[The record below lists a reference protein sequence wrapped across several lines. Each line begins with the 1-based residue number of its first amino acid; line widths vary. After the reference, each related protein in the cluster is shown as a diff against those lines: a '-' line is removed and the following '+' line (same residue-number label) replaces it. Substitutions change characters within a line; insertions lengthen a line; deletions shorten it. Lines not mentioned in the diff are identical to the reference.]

1 MPRPSDDD
9 LFSEE
14 EEMVTMS
21 FGDHLEELRI
31 RLVLALMG
39 LAVGVILTLIPP
51 LNLGRNVLRQL
62 SDPAQIALEKF
73 YAQKAKVRAEE
84 AAKEKLLTPALS
96 TVIPADEFVREML
109 KLMPDMKLPN
119 PDSLKGKEITL
130 PMRQAKADAIMSVA
144 ENAEQRSAMINT
156 APLEPIMIFF
166 MVCLVTGLVVAS
178 PWVFYQ
184 VWAFV
189 AAGLYRHERAY
200 VKKYLPFSIVLF
212 LSGVLLCFYVI
223 LPVTLSILLE
233 FNVWLGIEPMF
244 KLNEWISFATILP
257 LVFGVCFQTPLVML
271 FVARLGLLT
280 VDDFRSKRKIALL
293 CMVVIAAVLTPGPDV
308 FSQLML
314 AVPMYGLYELGIL
327 MVQSNAAKSAETTTA
342 GA

>member
-9 LFSEE
+9 LFHEE
-14 EEMVTMS
+14 EEMATMS

-39 LAVGVILTLIPP
+39 LAVGVVLALVPP
-51 LNLGRNVLRQL
+51 TNLGRNVLRQL
-62 SDPAQIALEKF
+62 SDPAQKALEKF
-73 YAQKAKVRAEE
+73 KSQQADERAAE
-84 AAKEKLLTPALS
+84 AAREKLLTPVQ
-96 TVIPADEFVREML
+96 TTIIPADEFVKEIL
-109 KLMPDMKLPN
+109 KLMPDMKLPS
-119 PDSLKGKEITL
+119 PETLKGKEITL
-130 PMRQAKADAIMSVA
+130 PLRQLKADSIKTVS
-144 ENAEQRSAMINT
+144 ESAEQRAAMINT

-166 MVCLVTGLVVAS
+166 MVCLVTGLVIAS

-184 VWAFV
+184 IWAFV
-189 AAGLYRHERAY
+189 AAGLYRHERSY
-200 VKKYLPFSIVLF
+200 VKKYLPFSIGLF

-233 FNVWLGIEPMF
+233 FNIWLGVEPMF

-257 LVFGVCFQTPLVML
+257 LVFGICFQTPLVML
-271 FVARLGLLT
+271 FVASLGLLT

-293 CMVVIAAVLTPGPDV
+293 TMVVIAAVLTPGPDV

-314 AVPMYGLYELGIL
+314 AVPMYGLYELGIIL
-327 MVQSNAAKSAETTTA
+327 VHSNKKQADTALTSA
-342 GA
+342 

>member
-1 MPRPSDDD
+1 MARPSDDD

-14 EEMVTMS
+14 ETMVAMS

-39 LAVGVILTLIPP
+39 LAIGVVLTFIPP
-51 LNLGRNVLRQL
+51 VNLGRNVLRQL
-62 SDPAQIALEKF
+62 SEPAQVALDKF
-73 YAQKAKVRAEE
+73 YKQKAEVRSSE
-84 AAKEKLLTPALS
+84 AAAEKKFTDP
-96 TVIPADEFVREML
+96 TTNKFPADDFVRE
-109 KLMPDMKLPN
+109 LMKIAPELNLPK
-119 PDSLKGKEITL
+119 PETLKGKEITL
-130 PMRQAKADAIMSVA
+130 PISQAKADVIKTVA
-144 ENAEQRSAMINT
+144 ETTEQRSALINT
-156 APLEPIMIFF
+156 APLEPMMIFF
-166 MVCLVTGLVVAS
+166 MVCLVTGLVLSS
-178 PWVFYQ
+178 PWVFYHI
-184 VWAFV
+184 WAFV

-200 VKKYLPFSIVLF
+200 VQKYLPFSVILF

-233 FNVWLGIEPMF
+233 FNVWLGIEPML

-257 LVFGVCFQTPLVML
+257 LVFGICFQTPLVML
-271 FVARLGLLT
+271 FVARIGILN

-293 CMVVIAAVLTPGPDV
+293 MMVVIAAVLTPGPDV

-327 MVQSNAAKSAETTTA
+327 MVQSNTKPDSAPS